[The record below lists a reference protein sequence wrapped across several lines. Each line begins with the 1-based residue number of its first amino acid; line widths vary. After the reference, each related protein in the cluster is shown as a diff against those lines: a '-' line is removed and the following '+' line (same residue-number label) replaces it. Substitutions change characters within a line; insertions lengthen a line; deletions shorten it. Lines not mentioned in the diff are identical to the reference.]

1 MKKKAKNEKV
11 KITPIISFFVR
22 DNESSPSEELFG
34 TLKGKFK
41 KSTQQM
47 KDELRK
53 ELYND

>member
-53 ELYND
+53 ELYDD